1 MTKRK
6 KKLRIIQVSLFFI
19 SALIIIFTYSEK
31 DISRN
36 EIIVSTKNK
45 EVIKDNLSKS
55 EQPGDIFY
63 NIEYSGFDLSGNRYI
78 LKAEE
83 ANNSKTDQDFVYM
96 KKVNAIFYFKDQT
109 VLKVWSDSGKYNNR
123 TLDMYFNKNVK
134 ALYEKSELFAQNAL
148 YSNSKGV
155 LKITDDVL
163 VSDEK
168 WAIKADELLFDIK
181 KQTLDINSFSN
192 NKINAK
198 VNIKWKKVL
207 EF

>member
-45 EVIKDNLSKS
+45 EIIKDNLSKS

-83 ANNSKTDQDFVYM
+83 ANNSKIDQDFVFM

-168 WAIKADELLFDIK
+168 GAIKADELLFDIK

-198 VNIKWKKVL
+198 INIK
-207 EF
+207 

>member
-45 EVIKDNLSKS
+45 EIIKDNLSKS
-55 EQPGDIFY
+55 EHPGDIFY

-83 ANNSKTDQDFVYM
+83 ANNSKVDQDFVFM

-109 VLKVWSDSGKYNNR
+109 VLEVWSDSGKYNNR

-134 ALYEKSELFAQNAL
+134 ALYERSELFAQNAL

-155 LKITDDVL
+155 LKITKDVL
-163 VSDEK
+163 VSDVK
-168 WAIKADELLFDIK
+168 GTIKADELLFDIK

-198 VNIKWKKVL
+198 VNVK
-207 EF
+207 

>member
-45 EVIKDNLSKS
+45 EIIKDNLSKS

-83 ANNSKTDQDFVYM
+83 ANNSKIDQDFVFM
-96 KKVNAIFYFKDQT
+96 KKVNAIFYF
-109 VLKVWSDSGKYNNR
+109 KVWSDSGKYNNR

-134 ALYEKSELFAQNAL
+134 ALYEKSDLFAQNAL

-168 WAIKADELLFDIK
+168 GAIKADELLFDIK

-198 VNIKWKKVL
+198 INIK
-207 EF
+207 

>member
-83 ANNSKTDQDFVYM
+83 ANNSKTDQDFVFM

-109 VLKVWSDSGKYNNR
+109 VLKVWSDLGKYNNR

-163 VSDEK
+163 VSDERG
-168 WAIKADELLFDIK
+168 AIKADELLFDIK

-198 VNIKWKKVL
+198 VNIK
-207 EF
+207 

>member
-168 WAIKADELLFDIK
+168 GAIKADELLFDIK

-198 VNIKWKKVL
+198 VNIK
-207 EF
+207 

>member
-6 KKLRIIQVSLFFI
+6 RKLRIIQVSLFFI

-45 EVIKDNLSKS
+45 EIIKDNLSKS

-83 ANNSKTDQDFVYM
+83 ANNSKIDQDFVFM

-134 ALYEKSELFAQNAL
+134 ALYEKSELFAQNAF

-163 VSDEK
+163 VSDVK
-168 WAIKADELLFDIK
+168 GAIKADELLFDIK

-198 VNIKWKKVL
+198 INIK
-207 EF
+207 

>member
-6 KKLRIIQVSLFFI
+6 RKLRIIQVSLFFI

-31 DISRN
+31 DISKN

-45 EVIKDNLSKS
+45 AIIKDNLSKS
-55 EQPGDIFY
+55 EHPGDIFY

-83 ANNSKTDQDFVYM
+83 ANNSKVDQDFVFM

-109 VLKVWSDSGKYNNR
+109 VLEVWSDSGKYNNR

-134 ALYEKSELFAQNAL
+134 ALYERSELFAQNAL

-155 LKITDDVL
+155 LKITKDVL
-163 VSDEK
+163 VSDVK
-168 WAIKADELLFDIK
+168 GTIKADELLFDIK

-198 VNIKWKKVL
+198 VNVK
-207 EF
+207 

>member
-36 EIIVSTKNK
+36 EIIVSSENK

-83 ANNSKTDQDFVYM
+83 ANNSKTDQDFVFM

-134 ALYEKSELFAQNAL
+134 AFYEKSELFAQNAL

-163 VSDEK
+163 VSDERG
-168 WAIKADELLFDIK
+168 AIKADELLFDIK

-198 VNIKWKKVL
+198 VNIK
-207 EF
+207 

>member
-83 ANNSKTDQDFVYM
+83 ANNSKTDQDFVFM

-163 VSDEK
+163 VSDERG
-168 WAIKADELLFDIK
+168 AIKADELLFDIK

-198 VNIKWKKVL
+198 VNIK
-207 EF
+207 

>member
-83 ANNSKTDQDFVYM
+83 ANNSKTDQDFVFM

-109 VLKVWSDSGKYNNR
+109 VLKVWSDLGKYNNR

-168 WAIKADELLFDIK
+168 GAIKADELLFDIK

-198 VNIKWKKVL
+198 VNIK
-207 EF
+207 

>member
-6 KKLRIIQVSLFFI
+6 RKLRIIQVSLFFI

-31 DISRN
+31 DISKN

-45 EVIKDNLSKS
+45 EIIKDNLSKS
-55 EQPGDIFY
+55 EHPGDIFY

-83 ANNSKTDQDFVYM
+83 ANNSKVDQDFVFM

-109 VLKVWSDSGKYNNR
+109 VLEVWSDSGKYNNR

-134 ALYEKSELFAQNAL
+134 ALYERSELFAQNAL

-155 LKITDDVL
+155 LKITKDVL
-163 VSDEK
+163 VSDVK
-168 WAIKADELLFDIK
+168 GTIKADELLFDIK

-198 VNIKWKKVL
+198 VNVK
-207 EF
+207 

>member
-6 KKLRIIQVSLFFI
+6 KKLRIIQISLFFI

-83 ANNSKTDQDFVYM
+83 ANNSKTDQDFVFM

-109 VLKVWSDSGKYNNR
+109 VLEVWSDSGKYNNR

-168 WAIKADELLFDIK
+168 GAIKADELLFDIK

-198 VNIKWKKVL
+198 VNIK
-207 EF
+207 

>member
-83 ANNSKTDQDFVYM
+83 ANNSKTDQDFVFM

-168 WAIKADELLFDIK
+168 GAIKADELLFDIK

-198 VNIKWKKVL
+198 VNIK
-207 EF
+207 

>member
-83 ANNSKTDQDFVYM
+83 ANNSKTDQDFVFM

-134 ALYEKSELFAQNAL
+134 AFYEKSELFAQNAL

-168 WAIKADELLFDIK
+168 GAIKADELLFDIK

-198 VNIKWKKVL
+198 VNIK
-207 EF
+207 

>member
-83 ANNSKTDQDFVYM
+83 ANNSKTDQDFVFM

-134 ALYEKSELFAQNAL
+134 AFYEKSELFAQNAF

-163 VSDEK
+163 VSDVK
-168 WAIKADELLFDIK
+168 GAIKADELLFDIK

-198 VNIKWKKVL
+198 VNIK
-207 EF
+207 

>member
-6 KKLRIIQVSLFFI
+6 RKLRIIQVSLFFI

-45 EVIKDNLSKS
+45 EIIKDNLSKS

-83 ANNSKTDQDFVYM
+83 ANNSKIDQDFVFM

-109 VLKVWSDSGKYNNR
+109 VLEVWSDSGKYNNR

-134 ALYEKSELFAQNAL
+134 AFYEKSELFAQNAF

-163 VSDEK
+163 VSDVK
-168 WAIKADELLFDIK
+168 GAIKADELLFDIK

-198 VNIKWKKVL
+198 VNIK
-207 EF
+207 